1 MYSEK
6 FQKSIAA
13 VEAARDNNIALE
25 PDRMTAQQ
33 KEDLLSAFHPDY
45 KKDEFD
51 VLKIGPNKGDKVP
64 TELAELLQA
73 HSRITAESV
82 DLSNPTYETDVLI
95 IGGGGA
101 GASAAI
107 EANEAG
113 ADVMIVTKLR
123 IGDANTM
130 MAEGGIQAADK
141 PNDSP
146 AIHFVDAFGGGH
158 FAAKR
163 ELLSKLVCDAPEAI
177 QWLSNLGVEFDKDA
191 DGTMVTTHGGGT
203 SRKRM
208 HAAKDYSGAEIMRTL
223 RDEVFNRQIPVID
236 FTAAIELI
244 LDENGKAAGAVL
256 MNMETKELMVAKA
269 KTVIIATGGAGR
281 MHYQGFPT
289 SNHYGATADGL
300 VLGYRAG
307 AKLLY
312 AETLQYHP
320 TGVAYP
326 EQIFGALVTEK
337 VRSLGAKLVNE
348 NGEVFMH
355 PLETRD
361 VAAASIIRECKR
373 GNGIKTTD
381 GVGVWLDTP
390 QIEMLRGKG
399 VWLDTPMIEKIGG
412 EGTIEKRIPAMMRMF
427 EKYGIDIRKEPIL
440 VYPTLHYQN
449 GGLDI
454 SEDCMTTNVE
464 NLFVAGEAVGGIHG
478 RNRLMGNS
486 LLDIIV
492 FGRSAGINAAA
503 KAKDVT
509 VGKLSL
515 DHIEKFEKE
524 IEGAGIDTAMVSPK
538 LLPDY
543 TRKVN

>member
-6 FQKSIAA
+6 YRESLCA
-13 VEAARDNNIALE
+13 VEKNREKNIALE
-25 PDRMTAQQ
+25 PRRMTAEE
-33 KEDLLSAFHPDY
+33 KESLLRTYHPDY
-45 KKDEFD
+45 KEEEFSALS
-51 VLKIGPNKGDKVP
+51 VGPNKGERVPKELCAMLEAHPRISEDSVCLDKV
-64 TELAELLQA
+64 
-73 HSRITAESV
+73 
-82 DLSNPTYETDVLI
+82 DYDCDVLV

-101 GASAAI
+101 GCSAAI
-107 EANEAG
+107 EAHAAG
-113 ADVMIVTKLR
+113 AHVMIVTKLR
-123 IGDANTM
+123 MGDANTM

-141 PNDSP
+141 PGDSP
-146 AIHFVDAFGGGH
+146 AIHFIDAFGGGH

-163 ELLSKLVCDAPEAI
+163 ELLAKLVCDAPEAI
-177 QWLSNLGVEFDKDA
+177 KWLSDLGVEFDKEP

-223 RDEVFNRQIPVID
+223 RDEVLNREIPVVD
-236 FTAAIELI
+236 FTSAVELI
-244 LDENGKAAGAVL
+244 LDEKGRAAGAVL
-256 MNMETKELMVAKA
+256 MNMETEELLVARA

-307 AKLLY
+307 ATLKY

-320 TGVAYP
+320 TGAAHP

-337 VRSLGAKLVNE
+337 VRSLGAKLVNSR
-348 NGEVFMH
+348 GEVFMH

-361 VAAASIIRECKR
+361 VTAASIIRECKDR
-373 GNGIKTTD
+373 EGGIETDNG
-381 GVGVWLDTP
+381 
-390 QIEMLRGKG
+390 MA
-399 VWLDTPMIEKIGG
+399 VWLDTPMIERIGG
-412 EGTIEKRIPAMMRMF
+412 EGTIEARIPAMMRMF
-427 EKYGIDIRKEPIL
+427 EKYGIDIRREPIL

-454 SEDCMTTNVE
+454 DVSGMTGNVE

-478 RNRLMGNS
+478 KNRLMGNS

-492 FGRSAGINAAA
+492 FGRNAGINAARA
-503 KAKDVT
+503 ARECEPGVLT
-509 VGKLSL
+509 LS
-515 DHIEKFEKE
+515 HITRFEEELKR
-524 IEGAGIDTAMVSPK
+524 AGIETDARSPL

-543 TRKVN
+543 TRKK